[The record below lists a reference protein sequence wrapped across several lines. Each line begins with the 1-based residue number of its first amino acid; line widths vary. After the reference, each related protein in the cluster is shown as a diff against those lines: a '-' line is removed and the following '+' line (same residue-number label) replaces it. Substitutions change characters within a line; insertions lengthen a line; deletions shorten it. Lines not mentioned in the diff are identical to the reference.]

1 MTHEYLHKTPLPAEA
16 LLFDGSAYELTWRGH
31 LGTDESDLPAIP
43 SPDYAI
49 YLINAVKFHCGQLF
63 HLFDDEEFH
72 RKLQQFYSNPNQR
85 ERKSDLWYIHF
96 LLILAFGKIFISQKV
111 TGTRPSG
118 SEFFHRAIEIL
129 PPAYILCQEPI
140 ASTEILCCIAL
151 YLQCFDH
158 RQAAYIYV
166 RLRMP
171 LTPPPSGSQVGKTL
185 QRTDFRD
192 DRSARPCVQPWATVC
207 TPKCQS
213 RNWAR
218 NMCKGAARFGGPYFC
233 WTDR

>member
-31 LGTDESDLPAIP
+31 LGSDESDLPAIP

-166 RLRMP
+166 RILLSLNPQLAKSCSVLM
-171 LTPPPSGSQVGKTL
+171 L
-185 QRTDFRD
+185 
-192 DRSARPCVQPWATVC
+192 A
-207 TPKCQS
+207 
-213 RNWAR
+213 
-218 NMCKGAARFGGPYFC
+218 
-233 WTDR
+233 